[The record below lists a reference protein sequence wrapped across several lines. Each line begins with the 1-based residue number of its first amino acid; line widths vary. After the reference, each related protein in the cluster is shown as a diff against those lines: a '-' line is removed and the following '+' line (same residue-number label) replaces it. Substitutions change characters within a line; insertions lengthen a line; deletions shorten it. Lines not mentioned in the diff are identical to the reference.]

1 MNVIRI
7 LLVDDDKNL
16 QEVYMTLFPLG
27 GVEVVAQAYDGVQAV
42 EQYMGLAVKPDV
54 VLMDQRMPR
63 MDGIGAT
70 KRLKEIDP
78 DVKVIFLS
86 ADDDSKQKAIDVG
99 ASIFLSKPVQIEP
112 LFSTIKELASS

>member
-1 MNVIRI
+1 MIRI